1 MSKIV
6 VKISILLIL
15 FNLNNILLAGDYN
28 AGKEK
33 SQVCSACHGVEG
45 ISQIKMYPI
54 LAGQHKN
61 YLVHALNEYRSG
73 VRNNVVMKGFAAGLS
88 DKDIEDLSQYFSMQ
102 LHCLRQANTH

>member
-1 MSKIV
+1 MIKITNV
-6 VKISILLIL
+6 LIMI
-15 FNLNNILLAGDYN
+15 FVFSFTHPTNAGSYQ

-33 SQVCSACHGVEG
+33 SQVCAACHGIDG

-73 VRNNVVMKGFAAGLS
+73 IRDNVVMKGFAAGLS
-88 DKDIEDLSQYFSMQ
+88 DQDID
-102 LHCLRQANTH
+102 CLLYTSPSPRD

>member
-1 MSKIV
+1 MIKITSIYII
-6 VKISILLIL
+6 ISIFTLTHVAH
-15 FNLNNILLAGDYN
+15 AGSYQ

-33 SQVCSACHGVEG
+33 SQVCAACHGVDG

-61 YLVHALNEYRSG
+61 YLIHALSEYRSG
-73 VRNNVVMKGFAAGLS
+73 VRDNVVMKGFAAGLS

-102 LHCLRQANTH
+102 QGLKIPPLK